1 MMDFTILRPFAG
13 NISRQAVFLLFR
25 NRHPDAE
32 ENIKIRR
39 KKDGSAILYRLIW
52 TVSSG
57 GRAVG

>member
-32 ENIKIRR
+32 KR
-39 KKDGSAILYRLIW
+39 KKGEKYENAILHRLIW
-52 TVSSG
+52 TVSSD
-57 GRAVG
+57 GRAAG